1 MTSPVRQ
8 AELKD
13 LGAVLVE
20 RKVITATQKAEA
32 ERQAQ
37 QRRVPVIQILEEQN
51 LVHDEDVAK
60 ARSVV
65 FQVPYVEL
73 QGKVLSQ
80 ELLNFVPRDLASN
93 AQMVAYAKEGAK
105 LSVALVD
112 PANFRALEAIE
123 FIARNNNLV
132 LEYAVTSL
140 SSLQS
145 ILKQYSSLS
154 AEVQEALAATAGA
167 EKPVTTNLDEISLAD
182 KGIEE
187 VIKTAPVSKMVAVIL
202 RHAIE
207 GKASDIHIEPT
218 AEGSRVRYRV
228 DGILHTSIKLPPY
241 VHSAIVAR
249 IKVISNLK
257 LDETRLP
264 QDGRFH
270 TEVDGKSIDLRVSTL
285 PLMGNEKVVMRILD
299 STAQKLTLTDL
310 GFVGREK
317 DVLQKSLTSTQG
329 MVLSTGPTGSGKS
342 TTLYTL
348 MGMINK
354 EDINIVTLEDPVEYH
369 MEGVNQSQV
378 NAEVGLS
385 FANGL
390 RSILRQD
397 PDVIMVGEIRDR
409 ETAELAVNAALTGH
423 LVFSTLHTNDA
434 FGAVPRLIDMKVEPF
449 LIAASLST
457 VIAQR
462 LVRRICESCR
472 EPIDVPEATHKE
484 VLEVLQN
491 ASQSAFPEGV
501 NLKEKFTFMHGKG
514 CQRCG
519 NSGYRGRLVIAEVLE
534 ITEQMQDIITGGSK
548 LADIKAEA
556 KRQGVLTMKED
567 GFVKA
572 ILGMTTIEEVLRATQ
587 E

>member
-1 MTSPVRQ
+1 MSPSANQANIRDIGASLLAKGLVSAGQYAQ
-8 AELKD
+8 AEKE
-13 LGAVLVE
+13 A
-20 RKVITATQKAEA
+20 RQK
-32 ERQAQ
+32 RLPI
-37 QRRVPVIQILEEQN
+37 VSVLEEKGY
-51 LVHDEDVAK
+51 VKDEDLAK
-60 ARSVV
+60 VRSEV
-65 FQVPYVEL
+65 FQIPHVDLHGRVI
-73 QGKVLSQ
+73 SSD
-80 ELLNFVPRDLASN
+80 LLNIVPREIARN
-93 AQMVAYAKEGAK
+93 YQMVAFAKEGRK
-105 LSVALVD
+105 ISVALVD

-123 FIARNNNLV
+123 FIARNNNFV
-132 LEYAVTSL
+132 LDYYVASY
-140 SSLQS
+140 SSIAS
-145 ILKQYSSLS
+145 VLKQYASLS
-154 AEVQEALAATAGA
+154 AEVEEALAATGPI
-167 EKPVTTNLDEISLAD
+167 EKPKMSALDEISLAD

-207 GKASDIHIEPT
+207 GGASDIHIEPT
-218 AEGSRVRYRV
+218 ADGSRVRYRV

-241 VHSAIVAR
+241 VHAAIVAR

-270 TEVDGKSIDLRVSTL
+270 TEVDAKSIDLRVSTL
-285 PLMGNEKVVMRILD
+285 PLMNNEKVVMRILD
-299 STAQKLTLTDL
+299 SSSQHLNLDDL
-310 GFVGREK
+310 GFIAREK
-317 DVLQKSLTSTQG
+317 EVLVKCLESTQG

-348 MGMINK
+348 LGMINT

-369 MEGVNQSQV
+369 MEGVNQSQI
-378 NAEVGLS
+378 NPEVGLT

-397 PDVIMVGEIRDR
+397 PDVVMVGEIRDT

-449 LIAASLST
+449 LISSSLST
-457 VIAQR
+457 IVAQR
-462 LVRRICESCR
+462 LVRRICDHCKGPDE
-472 EPIDVPEATHKE
+472 VPEATRQEIITALKK
-484 VLEVLQN
+484 
-491 ASQSAFPEGV
+491 ASAGAFPKGFS
-501 NLKEKFTFMHGKG
+501 LDKPITFSRGKG
-514 CQRCG
+514 CVRCG
-519 NSGYRGRLVIAEVLE
+519 NSGYKGRMVVAEVLE
-534 ITEQMQDIITGGSK
+534 ITEQMQIIITSGSK
-548 LADIKAEA
+548 LQDIKAEA

-572 ILGMTTIEEVLRATQ
+572 ALGYTTVEEVLRATQ

>member
-1 MTSPVRQ
+1 MTTAVQQTPLRDI
-8 AELKD
+8 A
-13 LGAVLVE
+13 AVLLE
-20 RKVITATQKAEA
+20 QKAISREQLDIAQREA
-32 ERQAQ
+32 RAKHVSVLE
-37 QRRVPVIQILEEQN
+37 ILEKQGY
-51 LVHDEDVAK
+51 VRDDSIAQ
-60 ARSVV
+60 ARAEV
-65 FQVPYVEL
+65 FQIPYIDL
-73 QGKVLSQ
+73 QGRVISPD
-80 ELLNFVPRDLASN
+80 LLNIIPRDLAKN
-93 AQMVAYAKEGAK
+93 YQLVAFAKDGHE
-105 LSVALVD
+105 LSIALVD
-112 PANFRALEAIE
+112 PTNFRALEAVE
-123 FIARNNNLV
+123 FLARNRNFV
-132 LEYAVTSL
+132 LKYHIASASAIT
-140 SSLQS
+140 S
-145 ILKQYSSLS
+145 ILKQYASLT
-154 AEVQEALAATAGA
+154 AEVQEALEAATPT
-167 EKPVTTNLDEISLAD
+167 EKPTTSPLDEISLAD

-207 GKASDIHIEPT
+207 GSASDIHVEPT

-241 VHSAIVAR
+241 VHAAIVAR

-285 PLMGNEKVVMRILD
+285 PLMNNEKVVMRILD
-299 STAQKLTLTDL
+299 SSAKKLNLDDL
-310 GFVGREK
+310 GFIAREK
-317 DVLQKSLTSTQG
+317 EVLVKSLDSTQG

-348 MGMINK
+348 LGMINT

-369 MEGVNQSQV
+369 MEGVNQSQI
-378 NAEVGLS
+378 NPEVGLT

-397 PDVIMVGEIRDR
+397 PDVVMVGEIRDT

-434 FGAVPRLIDMKVEPF
+434 FGAIPRLIDMKVEPF
-449 LIAASLST
+449 LIASSLST
-457 VIAQR
+457 IIAQR
-462 LVRRICESCR
+462 LVRRICEYCK
-472 EPIDVPEATHKE
+472 EPQEIPKSTQQEVIDSLRTAPVQALPKDFS
-484 VLEVLQN
+484 LENKMQ
-491 ASQSAFPEGV
+491 
-501 NLKEKFTFMHGKG
+501 FMHGKG
-514 CQRCG
+514 CTRCG
-519 NSGYRGRLVIAEVLE
+519 NSGYKGRLVVAEVIEVTDQL
-534 ITEQMQDIITGGSK
+534 QQIITSGSK

-556 KRQGVLTMKED
+556 KRQGVITMQQD

-572 ILGMTTIEEVLRATQ
+572 TLGMTTVEEVLRATQ